1 MNCWEQP
8 TNISNWK
15 EEHVSAAS
23 EQVYPAT
30 AAASALISSARCLC
44 HFVNSDSVQI
54 VFAVLGCW
62 GVGIYSAMKIFG
74 GGGKKSEP
82 SAAPEQL
89 DKH

>member
-1 MNCWEQP
+1 MILLIR
-8 TNISNWK
+8 TRTLTF
-15 EEHVSAAS
+15 SA
-23 EQVYPAT
+23 
-30 AAASALISSARCLC
+30 
-44 HFVNSDSVQI
+44 VQI

-74 GGGKKSEP
+74 GGKKEGMP